1 MVRIG
6 ICDDTQEMRFTLRAS
21 LERLLEGRSV
31 EYQIYEFSSGDGL
44 LAWFAKHGAEL
55 DLVFLDIEMPG
66 TGGMDTARRLRR
78 ADEQLQM
85 VFVTGHPDYVF
96 DGYTVGALGYLLK
109 PPKPQ
114 QLEDVLLR
122 ALAAM
127 HLNADEIYLC
137 SNSEGMYRIPK
148 RSILYF
154 FSDRRQVTCVA
165 KEGRYTFYARLN
177 EVEEEVGAGFVR
189 IHQRYLVNA
198 AAVEHM
204 DNGSVTVGGETL
216 PVSRGYQPTAMLA
229 ITRASLN

>member
-6 ICDDTQEMRFTLRAS
+6 ICDDTQETRFTLRAS
-21 LERLLEGRSV
+21 LERLLEGRAV
-31 EYQIYEFSSGDGL
+31 EYQMYEFSSGDGL

-66 TGGMDTARRLRR
+66 TSGLDTARSLRR
-78 ADEQLQM
+78 AGGPLQM

-96 DGYTVGALGYLLK
+96 DGYTVEALGYLLK
-109 PPKPQ
+109 PAKPQ

-127 HLNADEIYLC
+127 HRNADDVYLC
-137 SNSEGMYRIPK
+137 ANSEGMYRIPK

-154 FSDRRQVTCVA
+154 FSDKRRVTCVA
-165 KEGRYTFYARLN
+165 KEGRYTFYARLAQ
-177 EVEEEVGAGFVR
+177 VEQEVGAGFVR

-198 AAVEHM
+198 AAVVHM
-204 DNGSVTVGGETL
+204 DGSSATVGGETL
-216 PVSRGYQPTAMLA
+216 PVSRACQPAAMLA
-229 ITRASLN
+229 ITRASLG